1 MAATLKDLKPVYVAG
16 IGFHRYQ
23 FLSDTPYVTLGLA
36 AVRAALEDA
45 GVGWPAVESAYIAKA
60 LLPMAPGRAM
70 LRHLGDH
77 GLSIVHVENAS
88 ASGSAAFRHAC
99 MEIAAG
105 LADIALVV
113 GVDKPM
119 PVGRA
124 ESLARIGSL
133 ADDAIAP
140 FTHFALLAD
149 AYAART
155 GASVEDIAL
164 VAVKNHRN
172 GSKNP
177 FAQHQ
182 KERSLEEILGG
193 KKIAG
198 GFTSLQCT
206 PVGEGAAAV
215 IVASEEGLRRH
226 GVGLDRAV
234 RVASS
239 AARSQHLYDEATR
252 YDAMLTQETAAI
264 ALAQAQLA
272 PGELDVVELHDA
284 FTVEEVEYAE
294 AMGLCPEGQAIPMLK
309 EGAFDI
315 GGRCAVSP
323 SGGLISMGHP
333 IGPTGVGQIG
343 EITRQLRGEAGP
355 RQHPGAR
362 TGLAHMVGV
371 GAVCYVHVLQR
382 P

>member
-1 MAATLKDLKPVYVAG
+1 MGLNDLRPAYVAG
-16 IGFHRYQ
+16 VGFHRYQ
-23 FLSDTPYVTLGLA
+23 FASETSYVELGLV
-36 AVRAALEDA
+36 AVRGALDDA
-45 GVGWPAVESAYIAKA
+45 GLPWSAVESAYVAKA
-60 LLPMAPGRAM
+60 MLPMAPGRPM
-70 LRHLGDH
+70 LRHLGAT
-77 GLSIVHVENAS
+77 GIPIVHVENAS
-88 ASGSAAFRHAC
+88 ASGSAAFRHAVT
-99 MEIAAG
+99 EVAAG
-105 LADIALVV
+105 LADIVLVV

-124 ESLARIGSL
+124 ERLANIGAL
-133 ADDAIAP
+133 ADDAIVP

-155 GASVEDIAL
+155 GAAVEDIAL

-182 KERSLEEILGG
+182 KERTLDEILGG
-193 KKIAG
+193 NPISG
-198 GFTSLQCT
+198 VFTSLQCT

-226 GVGLDRAV
+226 GLGLER
-234 RVASS
+234 
-239 AARSQHLYDEATR
+239 AARVTASAGRSQRVYDDPTR
-252 YDAMLTQETAAI
+252 YDALLTQETAAVAFREAGLTPADI
-264 ALAQAQLA
+264 
-272 PGELDVVELHDA
+272 DVVELHDA
-284 FTVEEVEYAE
+284 FTVEEVEYLE
-294 AMGLCPEGQAIPMLK
+294 AMGFAPDGHALAMLK

-323 SGGLISMGHP
+323 SGGLIAMGHP

-343 EITRQLRGEAGP
+343 EITRQLRGEAGA
-355 RQHPGAR
+355 RQHSNAR

-371 GAVCYVHVLQR
+371 GAVCYVHILTKAS
-382 P
+382 